1 MELTQKQIDVI
12 EILTQTEGLD
22 YEIARKI
29 AIETNGDLIRAR
41 TVASNYKYHENT
53 RKKLD
58 QM

>member
-12 EILTQTEGLD
+12 EILTETEGLD

-41 TVASNYKYHENT
+41 TAASDYKYHENT
-53 RKKLD
+53 R
-58 QM
+58 